1 MSSTGGKSAPSVDD
15 EQRTSVQAIVL
26 IVVAVGIGVLL
37 LGLGFDK
44 EGGVVDTADPE
55 QTTTTTDGSS
65 ANEPPVIETTTTTAT
80 LTTTAPAEVS
90 IVVANGSGGSGQAG
104 KAQTTLAG
112 EGFTDVATANASVTP
127 TSVVYFADGADGAEG
142 DAQAV
147 AKALGIAEDQVKAM
161 PASPPAPLDGATVL
175 VIIGSDKV

>member
-127 TSVVYFADGADGAEG
+127 TSVVYFADGAEG